1 MTDFENHARVPITIH
16 DVLWSRREAGRQMGI
31 AIIAVKFLGKI
42 RLLDAKRMV
51 VMKTIHWVK
60 LLLIAGII
68 VSFAAVC
75 IAAEWGT
82 VMYAHS
88 KTPIR
93 EKRSV
98 KSRIKGHLKEKQAV
112 RVDFMKKGWYAVF
125 PITAKERK
133 ERKALGY
140 VYNTHLSIDRPE
152 PAAATPD
159 REKKQ
164 KAIPAAADPKPAVS
178 DQSLA
183 VDVKSLRFKLKD
195 NGRDTIFI
203 ELNRFYAPA
212 LSSIEG
218 AKPRIVLDME
228 NVSSFQ
234 VEKAVIQVDGEHIRQ
249 IRTSLDRKTHKA
261 RIVLDLEPLKDY
273 YVQPEFAQKENLYSL
288 HVLAEDKKKEP

>member
-1 MTDFENHARVPITIH
+1 
-16 DVLWSRREAGRQMGI
+16 
-31 AIIAVKFLGKI
+31 
-42 RLLDAKRMV
+42 
-51 VMKTIHWVK
+51 MKTIRGFK
-60 LLLIAGII
+60 LLLIVGIA

-82 VMYAHS
+82 VMYARS

-98 KSRIKGHLKEKQAV
+98 KSRIKGHLTEKQAV
-112 RVDFMKKGWYAVF
+112 RADFMKDGWYAVF
-125 PITAKERK
+125 PVKAKERN

-140 VYNTHLSIDRPE
+140 VYNTRLSIDPPE
-152 PAAATPD
+152 PAAAN
-159 REKKQ
+159 
-164 KAIPAAADPKPAVS
+164 PKPAVS

-195 NGRDTIFI
+195 NRRDTIFM
-203 ELNRFYAPA
+203 ELNRFYAP
-212 LSSIEG
+212 SITSIEG
-218 AKPRIVLDME
+218 GKPRIVLDFE
-228 NVSSFQ
+228 NVTSFQ
-234 VEKAVIQVDGEHIRQ
+234 VEKNLMKVDGEHIRQ
-249 IRTSLDRKTHKA
+249 IRTSLDRKTRKA

>member
-1 MTDFENHARVPITIH
+1 MQTTRWF
-16 DVLWSRREAGRQMGI
+16 
-31 AIIAVKFLGKI
+31 
-42 RLLDAKRMV
+42 
-51 VMKTIHWVK
+51 K
-60 LLLIAGII
+60 LLLIVGIA

-82 VMYAHS
+82 VMYARS

-98 KSRIKGHLKEKQAV
+98 KSRIKGHLTEKQAV
-112 RVDFMKKGWYAVF
+112 RADFMKDGWYAVF
-125 PITAKERK
+125 PVKAKERN

-140 VYNTHLSIDRPE
+140 VYNTRLSIDPPE

-164 KAIPAAADPKPAVS
+164 KAVSAAADRTPAGADRS
-178 DQSLA
+178 PA

-195 NGRDTIFI
+195 NGRDTIFM
-203 ELNRFYAPA
+203 ELNRFYAP
-212 LSSIEG
+212 SITSIEG
-218 AKPRIVLDME
+218 GKPRIVLDFE
-228 NVSSFQ
+228 NVTSFQ
-234 VEKAVIQVDGEHIRQ
+234 VEKNLMKVDGEHIRQ
-249 IRTSLDRKTHKA
+249 IRTSLDRKTRKA